1 MMGTHND
8 RGIVPRLCQLIF
20 DRIENELKQDIDNDS
35 DIQSIDNE
43 KINEILSLKFLST
56 YRVEVSYFEIYNEKV
71 RDLLNPNK

>member
-8 RGIVPRLCQLIF
+8 RGIIPRLSQSIF
-20 DRIENELKQDIDNDS
+20 DRIENEIKEEFNDHSEIQSNTNEKLQDI
-35 DIQSIDNE
+35 
-43 KINEILSLKFLST
+43 LSVKFSSS